1 MNVVPT
7 IVHMSQVITNYTPS
21 AELPPLPTSRKARA
35 TYDSLLDAAHRT
47 IRATGKV
54 SPEAITEEAIVSV
67 ATFYTYFHS
76 KEHAVAAVFDYRLG
90 TMLSELG
97 KQMTMEALLD
107 EDLGFVMQAAT
118 NTVFTSFR
126 SDARIYR
133 LAISLLADSEL
144 MRRVYAARERQI
156 LEFVEAFIRR
166 GATAGRIRR
175 DDPERL
181 AEVTLVFFQG
191 LQNPTLIRT
200 KDPKI
205 LDELTSMLVWVLS
218 P

>member
-1 MNVVPT
+1 MNQAT
-7 IVHMSQVITNYTPS
+7 TTYTPS
-21 AELPPLPTSRKARA
+21 TELPPLPVSRKARA
-35 TYDSLLDAAHRT
+35 TYDTLLMAADAT

-54 SPEAITEEAIVSV
+54 SPEAITEEAVTSV
-67 ATFYTYFHS
+67 ATFYTYFQS

-97 KQMTMEALLD
+97 KQMTMDALLD
-107 EDLGFVMQAAT
+107 RDLRSVMTAAT

-133 LAISLLADSEL
+133 LALSLLADSEL
-144 MRRVYAARERQI
+144 MRSVYAAREQQI
-156 LEFVEAFIRR
+156 LAFAETFIRR

-181 AEVTLVFFQG
+181 ARVVLVFFQG
-191 LQNPTLIRT
+191 LQNPTLTRAN
-200 KDPKI
+200 DPQI
-205 LDELTSMLVWVLS
+205 LEELTSMVVWVLS